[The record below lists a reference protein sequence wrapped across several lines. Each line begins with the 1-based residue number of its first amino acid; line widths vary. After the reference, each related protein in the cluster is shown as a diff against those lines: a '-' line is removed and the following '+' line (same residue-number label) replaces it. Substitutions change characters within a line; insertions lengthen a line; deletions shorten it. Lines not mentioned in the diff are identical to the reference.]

1 MTVKAFNKLKV
12 KEKENRKL
20 VLLQIAENI
29 FHENCIEDVT
39 IRNVARKAGL
49 STGAIY
55 MYFTSKEELLLA
67 MLIRNLKKLQSE
79 MESIKDKDDPAKA
92 LKSMALAYQDYFINY
107 GKYVD
112 IFKYL
117 TEREGKDIISQD
129 HKIEL
134 LETLGGIFK
143 VIEEMASG
151 KKFKKYTRGIPPR
164 RFVPMVWSIAH
175 GVSQIT
181 LSTSRGEAVGFD
193 FDQVID
199 DFIHL
204 IFKERKKSR
213 V

>member
-1 MTVKAFNKLKV
+1 MTVKAFNELKV

-20 VLLQIAENI
+20 VLLQIAEDI
-29 FHENCIEDVT
+29 LHENCIEDVT
-39 IRNVARKAGL
+39 IRNVAKKAGL

-67 MLIRNLKKLQSE
+67 MLIKNLKNLQSE
-79 MESIKDKDDPAKA
+79 MESIKDKDNPAKA

-112 IFKYL
+112 IFKHL

-129 HKIEL
+129 HKNEL

-151 KKFKKYTRGIPPR
+151 VKFKKYIRGIPPR
-164 RFVPMVWSIAH
+164 RLVPMVWSIAH

-199 DFIHL
+199 DFIDL